1 MQELAI
7 RTYVILGALADRLGE
22 LRKEEGQTA
31 AEYIGVIAFVAAI
44 VAVLITKGGPV
55 AETIV
60 GKVQEFISKVGGG
73 G

>member
-7 RTYVILGALADRLGE
+7 RTYLVLGAMADRLGE
-22 LRKEEGQTA
+22 LRQERGQTA

-44 VAVLITKGGPV
+44 VAVLVTQGGPI

-60 GKVQEFISKVGGG
+60 GKVQEFIAKVGS
-73 G
+73 

>member
-55 AETIV
+55 ADTVV
-60 GKVQEFISKVGGG
+60 GKVQEFIGKVGGG